1 MLRLLTKLQEQFAIQ
16 GKRLCYVCDPVL
28 GDNGK
33 LYVPEELIEIY
44 RRDVLPNASVAT
56 PNQFEIELLTGI
68 KIESE
73 DDAARACEEL
83 HKIGVPIVVVTTL
96 DYALVRGSVLMMLS
110 ERRGGCSVQHIV
122 EVPLL
127 QARFTGSGDLTS
139 ALLLAWMT
147 EHPTDLPLA
156 LEKTAASVYGVL
168 EATTRRS
175 PARLYGDRIVPP
187 ELDIIGSKSIIEHP
201 PIRSEGGSRPFSP
214 FLAAFEDDIA
224 SVFIDLLQIGARED
238 LNDIVTWLQTNN
250 IPVTIRCRA
259 CVDTPFP
266 AVHM

>member
-1 MLRLLTKLQEQFAIQ
+1 MLRLLSKLQEQFAIEA
-16 GKRLCYVCDPVL
+16 KRLCYVCDPVL

-44 RRDVLPNASVAT
+44 RRDVLPHASVAT
-56 PNQFEIELLTGI
+56 PNQFEIELLTGVKI
-68 KIESE
+68 KSE
-73 DDAARACEEL
+73 DDAARACDEL
-83 HKIGVPIVVVTTL
+83 HKIGVPVVVVTTL
-96 DYALVRGSVLMMLS
+96 DYALFRGSVLMMLS
-110 ERRGGCSVQHIV
+110 ETRGGCSVQHIV

-139 ALLLAWMT
+139 ALLLAWMS

-175 PARLYGDRIVPP
+175 RTRLYGDRVVPP
-187 ELDIIGSKSIIEHP
+187 ELDIVGSKHIIEQP

-214 FLAAFEDDIA
+214 VLAAFEDDIA
-224 SVFIDLLQIGARED
+224 AVVIDLLQIWAHDD
-238 LNDIVTWLQTNN
+238 LDDVITWLRTNN
-250 IPVTIRCRA
+250 IPVMVRCGA
-259 CVDTPFP
+259 CVNRPVG
-266 AVHM
+266 AEHV